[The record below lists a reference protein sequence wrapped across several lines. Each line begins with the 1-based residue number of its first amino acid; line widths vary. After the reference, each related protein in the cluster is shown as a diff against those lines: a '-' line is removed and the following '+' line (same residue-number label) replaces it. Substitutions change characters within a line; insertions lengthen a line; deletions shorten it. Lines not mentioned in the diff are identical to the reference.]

1 MNNLETISEK
11 LARKAR
17 RSSFDIS
24 NPVKNYTKKDIKEL
38 IKQGKSDED
47 ICDILGA
54 SETEVMRIRPSI
66 DAHYTMGTYSRYAC
80 KIRNRKLTKEEKEKV
95 YKDIENGMRS
105 EELAEKYRM
114 TRIRAMAFYGWHTRR
129 LNEE

>member
-11 LARKAR
+11 LARIAR
-17 RSSFDIS
+17 RASPDIS
-24 NPVKNYTKKDIKEL
+24 DTIKNYTKKDIKEL

-47 ICDILGA
+47 ICGILGA
-54 SETEVMRIRPSI
+54 SETEVMRIRPAV

-80 KIRNRKLTKEEKEKV
+80 KIRNRELTDGEKKSIYQDV
-95 YKDIENGMRS
+95 KKGMKS
-105 EELAEKYRM
+105 EELSEKYKI
-114 TRIRAMAFYGWHTRR
+114 TRIRAMAFHGWATKR